1 LLLSQDLKKVQ
12 PWNQAAARCV
22 WKKEQETDAGGWQ
35 VDAWRAGTI
44 QVHSAASS
52 FRPHSSFVRQKVAA
66 LSSLREA
73 SVAPSR
79 KSKRFWIWLAAA
91 VVVVVALLGIGAA
104 RLTRGSGI
112 DLNKLAK
119 VTRADVARSVVAT
132 GKIQPITKVEVKSK
146 ASGIVEK
153 LYVDINNQVHK
164 GQQLAQLDQQEIVA
178 QVEAQRA
185 QLAAAEANVS
195 TYQANIEQDK
205 VNAAAPDL
213 PMYKATLDRNL
224 EMQKLGIVSRQAL
237 DDANK
242 DYLAA
247 LTRRDSAKA
256 QIGVDAARL
265 KQARAQVLQAQASLK
280 QLEEQLSYTTIVAP
294 MDGVILSRDVEIG
307 DAVSSILV
315 LGSTATLVMTEGDIN
330 QVYVQ
335 GKVDEADIAHVY
347 MSQPARIKVESFR
360 DRVFNGKVTKIA
372 PLGVEKDNVTTFEV
386 RVSID
391 NPGGELKANMT
402 ANAEIILDEHKGV
415 LTVPESAVIY
425 DSQKKATVE
434 VPDKKQK
441 EGKRKVPVT
450 VGLSNGSVTEIL
462 SGLKE
467 GDSVVLQQ

>member
-1 LLLSQDLKKVQ
+1 M
-12 PWNQAAARCV
+12 AA
-22 WKKEQETDAGGWQ
+22 
-35 VDAWRAGTI
+35 
-44 QVHSAASS
+44 
-52 FRPHSSFVRQKVAA
+52 
-66 LSSLREA
+66 
-73 SVAPSR
+73 SR
-79 KSKRFWIWLAAA
+79 KSKRFWIWLASGA
-91 VVVVVALLGIGAA
+91 VVVVLLLGVGVA
-104 RLTRGSGI
+104 RLARGASI
-112 DLNKLAK
+112 DPNKLGK
-119 VTRADVARSVVAT
+119 VTRGDVARSVVAT

-164 GQQLAQLDQQEIVA
+164 GQELAQLDQQEIAA
-178 QVEAQRA
+178 QVDAQRA
-185 QLAAAEANVS
+185 QLAAAQANVA
-195 TYQANIEQDK
+195 TYEANIEQDK

-237 DDANK
+237 DDADK

-247 LTRRDSAKA
+247 QTRRDSSKA
-256 QIGVDAARL
+256 QIGVDTARL

-280 QLEEQLSYTTIVAP
+280 QLEEQLGYTTIVAP

-330 QVYVQ
+330 EVYVQ

-347 MSQPARIKVESFR
+347 MAQPARIKVESFR

-402 ANAEIILDEHKGV
+402 ANAEILLDEHKGV
-415 LTVPESAVIY
+415 LTVPENAVMY

-434 VPDKKQK
+434 IPDKSQK
-441 EGKRKVPVT
+441 DGKRKVPIT
-450 VGLSNGSVTEIL
+450 VGLSNGSVTEVL

-467 GDSVVLQQ
+467 GDQVVLQQ